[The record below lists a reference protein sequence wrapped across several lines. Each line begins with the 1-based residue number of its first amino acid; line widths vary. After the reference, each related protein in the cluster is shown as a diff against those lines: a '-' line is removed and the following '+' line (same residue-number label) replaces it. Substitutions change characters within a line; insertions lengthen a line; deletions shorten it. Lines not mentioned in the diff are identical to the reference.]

1 MGDTF
6 DPATRSWIMGRVKS
20 KGTSPEMKVRRTLH
34 AAGYRFRLHRK
45 DLPGA
50 PDLVLSRYQMVIFV
64 HGCFWH
70 WHGCKRSRMPATN
83 RVYWEGKIGRNVAR
97 DAMNQKALEDAG
109 WRYRIIWECELSTGI
124 ANVLAEL
131 AELKTP
137 LS

>member
-1 MGDTF
+1 
-6 DPATRSWIMGRVKS
+6 
-20 KGTSPEMKVRRTLH
+20 
-34 AAGYRFRLHRK
+34 
-45 DLPGA
+45 
-50 PDLVLSRYQMVIFV
+50 
-64 HGCFWH
+64 
-70 WHGCKRSRMPATN
+70 MPATN